1 MSINENT
8 TALAELR
15 QSFILPTMVDN
26 GGFSSEDLA
35 EEMDGLHLSF
45 QRVKIPT
52 GGALQFELPGEDPD
66 HPDYAPTLTG
76 VILYNHS
83 SNAYWMPGSEN
94 EEDTTPLCSSVDG
107 KMGYGDPGGYCADC
121 RLNEFGSDGKGRGK
135 ACKNM
140 RQIYLLRSGDFLPL
154 QLTLSP
160 TSIKPY
166 KEFYNLNFALRRRR
180 TCGSVVEIGLRR
192 VDNKVNVYSVATFR
206 KLFDFEGEQLAQA
219 LSIADSFKE
228 QIKTMLQQRAVEDAK
243 RPNDGLGNVDAYE
256 VTGGED
262 SFVIT
267 GGSLDGEREKFPA

>member
-15 QSFILPTMVDN
+15 QGFILPTMLESN
-26 GGFSSEDLA
+26 GFSSEDLA
-35 EEMDGLHLSF
+35 EEMDGLQMSF

-76 VILYNHS
+76 VILFNHS
-83 SNAYWMPGSEN
+83 SNAYWPAGSEYGD
-94 EEDTTPLCSSVDG
+94 DTNPICSSVDG
-107 KMGYGDPGGYCADC
+107 KMGYGDPGGSCADC
-121 RLNEFGSDGKGRGK
+121 ALNEFGTDGKGK

-140 RQIYLLRSGDFLPL
+140 RQLYLLRSGDFLPL

-192 VDNKVNVYSVATFR
+192 VDNKVNVYSVATFK

-228 QIKTMLQQRAVEDAK
+228 QIKTLLQQRAVEDAN
-243 RPNDGLGNVDAYE
+243 RQNEGLGDVDAYE
-256 VTGGED
+256 VAGSGD

-267 GGSLDGEREKFPA
+267 PGSLDGERTKLPA